1 MGSGLGGNE
10 LRLVGVAKEA
20 ILAIVVGGGA
30 SGGRWRW
37 RIVEETRSG
46 GAGTWCRGRGEG
58 GGGGWQDEGMREL
71 GGSGWYQTLLA
82 SSRTIVYTIVLVG

>member
-20 ILAIVVGGGA
+20 ILAIVDGGGA

-46 GAGTWCRGRGEG
+46 GAGTWCRERGGRGRWG
-58 GGGGWQDEGMREL
+58 LAGRGDE
-71 GGSGWYQTLLA
+71 
-82 SSRTIVYTIVLVG
+82 RTRRVGVVPNTAR

>member
-1 MGSGLGGNE
+1 MAVENSRGD
-10 LRLVGVAKEA
+10 A
-20 ILAIVVGGGA
+20 VGGEL
-30 SGGRWRW
+30 GRG
-37 RIVEETRSG
+37 VEDG
-46 GAGTWCRGRGEG
+46 GEG

>member
-1 MGSGLGGNE
+1 MENSRGD
-10 LRLVGVAKEA
+10 A
-20 ILAIVVGGGA
+20 VGG
-30 SGGRWRW
+30 SWDV
-37 RIVEETRSG
+37 VEDG
-46 GAGTWCRGRGEG
+46 GEG

>member
-20 ILAIVVGGGA
+20 ILAIVDGGGA

-46 GAGTWCRGRGEG
+46 ELGRGVEDGGKGEVGAGRTRG
-58 GGGGWQDEGMREL
+58 
-71 GGSGWYQTLLA
+71 
-82 SSRTIVYTIVLVG
+82 